1 MGLIREMFGKSPFGP
16 LVEHT
21 KKVHECVK
29 LMRPLLEACVREDW
43 EEIHRLQDE
52 VSKLEYE
59 ADVVKHEIRQHL
71 PRRYFMP
78 VSRGD
83 LEDFLHC
90 QDQIAD
96 AAQDFAVVLLIR
108 NTKVHPE
115 LVEEF
120 RAFLEQVVHVSE
132 TLTGAAKELEALAET
147 SFGGAEAEAVL
158 KMISGLGEGEWKAD
172 RMQRKLCQHIYRLEG
187 QLDPITIIFY
197 EKMLHALSGIANAAE
212 NTGDMLRTMIVK
224 C

>member
-1 MGLIREMFGKSPFGP
+1 MSLIRELFGKSPFGP

-52 VSKLEYE
+52 VSRLEYE
-59 ADVVKHEIRQHL
+59 ADLVKHEIRQHI

-78 VSRGD
+78 VSRSD

-108 NTKVHPE
+108 HTKIMPE

-120 RAFLEQVVHVSE
+120 RAFVDQVLNVSE
-132 TLTGAAKELEALAET
+132 TLTRAASELEALAET
-147 SFGGAEAEAVL
+147 SFGGAEAKAVL
-158 KMISGLGEGEWKAD
+158 EMITGLGEGEWKAD
-172 RMQRKLCQHIYRLEG
+172 RMQRKLCQHIYRLED

-197 EKMLHALSGIANAAE
+197 EKMLQSLSGIANAAE

-224 C
+224 G